1 MKATNWHFLASF
13 LIMLEGAMD
22 ISIYFIQ
29 YMWLGLRY
37 VPNVPAQI
45 HRANV
50 LCIVY
55 GGYGICLFI
64 VGFLGIIFRE
74 NPRRLRFLMNIGL
87 LLFGMGFLSGM
98 VNYLVLLWD
107 GRPIRDAVMSVI
119 TSLLLPGFF
128 IHTAY
133 LGRLEY
139 AEELKYEDIGD
150 DKDKD
155 V

>member
-1 MKATNWHFLASF
+1 
-13 LIMLEGAMD
+13 
-22 ISIYFIQ
+22 
-29 YMWLGLRY
+29 
-37 VPNVPAQI
+37 
-45 HRANV
+45 
-50 LCIVY
+50 
-55 GGYGICLFI
+55 
-64 VGFLGIIFRE
+64 
-74 NPRRLRFLMNIGL
+74 MNMGL

-128 IHTAY
+128 IHTTY

>member
-1 MKATNWHFLASF
+1 MFKI
-13 LIMLEGAMD
+13 LIAEDDLELRQLFRHVLLKNGYTVKGVSDGQEALDALEKDYYDLIISDIMMPNMD
-22 ISIYFIQ
+22 GYELVRSLRDAGDSI
-29 YMWLGLRY
+29 
-37 VPNVPAQI
+37 P
-45 HRANV
+45 V
-50 LCIVY
+50 LMVTAKDA
-55 GGYGICLFI
+55 FDDM
-64 VGFLGIIFRE
+64 R
-74 NPRRLRFLMNIGL
+74 
-87 LLFGMGFLSGM
+87 MGFLSGM

-150 DKDKD
+150 DNDKD

>member
-1 MKATNWHFLASF
+1 MKARYWLFLASF
-13 LIMLEGAMD
+13 LIMMEGAMD

-29 YMWLGLRY
+29 YLWLGLRY
-37 VPNVPAQI
+37 IPSAPAQM

-50 LCIVY
+50 LCLVY
-55 GGYGICLFI
+55 GSYGVCLFLAGV
-64 VGFLGIIFRE
+64 VGVIFRE
-74 NPRRLRFLMNIGL
+74 NPRRLRFLMNMGIV
-87 LLFGMGFLSGM
+87 LFGIGFLTGM

-107 GRPIRDAVMSVI
+107 GHTIRDAVLSAI

>member
-1 MKATNWHFLASF
+1 MKARYWLFLASF
-13 LIMLEGAMD
+13 LIMMEGALD

-29 YMWLGLRY
+29 YLWLGLRY
-37 VPNVPAQI
+37 IPSAPAQM

-50 LCIVY
+50 LCIIY
-55 GGYGICLFI
+55 GSYGVCLFL
-64 VGFLGIIFRE
+64 VGVLGVIFRQ
-74 NPRRLRFLMNIGL
+74 NPRGLRFLT
-87 LLFGMGFLSGM
+87 GM

-107 GRPIRDAVMSVI
+107 GHTIKDAVLSVI

-128 IHTAY
+128 IHTVY

-139 AEELKYEDIGD
+139 AEDLKYEDIGD

>member
-1 MKATNWHFLASF
+1 MKARNWLFLASF
-13 LIMLEGAMD
+13 LIMMEGAMD

-55 GGYGICLFI
+55 GGYGIFLFI

-74 NPRRLRFLMNIGL
+74 NPRRLRFLMNMGL

-98 VNYLVLLWD
+98 VNYLVH
-107 GRPIRDAVMSVI
+107 RI
-119 TSLLLPGFF
+119 
-128 IHTAY
+128 
-133 LGRLEY
+133 
-139 AEELKYEDIGD
+139 
-150 DKDKD
+150 
-155 V
+155 

>member
-1 MKATNWHFLASF
+1 MKARNWLFLASF
-13 LIMLEGAMD
+13 LIMMEGAMD

-45 HRANV
+45 RRANV

-74 NPRRLRFLMNIGL
+74 NPRRLPSLPLQKSAFISKAHRQVFRNLCMRHARCGS
-87 LLFGMGFLSGM
+87 LFRIS
-98 VNYLVLLWD
+98 
-107 GRPIRDAVMSVI
+107 
-119 TSLLLPGFF
+119 
-128 IHTAY
+128 
-133 LGRLEY
+133 
-139 AEELKYEDIGD
+139 
-150 DKDKD
+150 
-155 V
+155 

>member
-1 MKATNWHFLASF
+1 MKKTWAVMGTAVAISAMIFTGCGSSDTATSTDTTQESGSTDTAATDTPAAETKSGDFSG
-13 LIMLEGAMD
+13 LISPISREEGSGTRGA
-22 ISIYFIQ
+22 FI
-29 YMWLGLRY
+29 
-37 VPNVPAQI
+37 
-45 HRANV
+45 
-50 LCIVY
+50 
-55 GGYGICLFI
+55 
-64 VGFLGIIFRE
+64 E
-74 NPRRLRFLMNIGL
+74 
-87 LLFGMGFLSGM
+87 LFGMGFLSGM

>member
-1 MKATNWHFLASF
+1 MKARNWLFLASF
-13 LIMLEGAMD
+13 LIMMEGAMD

-64 VGFLGIIFRE
+64 V
-74 NPRRLRFLMNIGL
+74 
-87 LLFGMGFLSGM
+87 GFLSGM

>member
-1 MKATNWHFLASF
+1 MCQMYRHRYIGQMSCASF
-13 LIMLEGAMD
+13 TVVTESA
-22 ISIYFIQ
+22 
-29 YMWLGLRY
+29 
-37 VPNVPAQI
+37 
-45 HRANV
+45 
-50 LCIVY
+50 
-55 GGYGICLFI
+55 
-64 VGFLGIIFRE
+64 
-74 NPRRLRFLMNIGL
+74 
-87 LLFGMGFLSGM
+87 FGMGFLSGM